1 MSPLEK
7 RIANLDSN
15 RLAVKVE
22 GYGVSLGNAA
32 PGTELEAEV
41 QRYAFNL
48 GEAVGALE
56 AAELMVGAAFTLL
69 DRAEGG
75 DSVRLFARRCYW
87 GAIQAST
94 D

>member
-1 MSPLEK
+1 MSKLEA

-15 RLAVKVE
+15 HLPAKVE
-22 GYGVSLGNAA
+22 GCSVDLGKAA
-32 PGTELEAEV
+32 GAYEADV

-48 GEAVGALE
+48 CQAVGALD

-69 DRAEGG
+69 DHAEGG
-75 DSVRLFARRCYW
+75 ESLRLFARRCYW
-87 GAIQAST
+87 SAIRASS